1 MKNNKNENKIEDDK
15 LITNPLLEF
24 INYMKKLI
32 KKKKMNKRD
41 VFYLSD
47 IPINY
52 GYKLLLG
59 EKRTKQRDIIIRI
72 CFASKF
78 NISELQEALRLY
90 EMPELYT
97 RIKRD
102 KIVAEAFKKD
112 FKNIEDFN
120 EFLIK
125 NNVEPLKSCGEDK
138 EL

>member
-1 MKNNKNENKIEDDK
+1 MKTNSNKNKIEEDK

-32 KKKKMNKRD
+32 KKKGMNKRD

-47 IPINY
+47 IPVNY

-72 CFASKF
+72 CFCSKF
-78 NISELQEALRLY
+78 DINELQEALRLY

-102 KIVAEAFKKD
+102 KIIAEAFKKKL
-112 FKNIEDFN
+112 KNIDVFN

-125 NNVEPLKSCGEDK
+125 NNVEQLKSCGEDK
-138 EL
+138 DI

>member
-1 MKNNKNENKIEDDK
+1 MKTNSNKNKIEEDK

-32 KKKKMNKRD
+32 KKKGMNKRD

-47 IPINY
+47 IPVNY

-72 CFASKF
+72 CFCSKF
-78 NISELQEALRLY
+78 DINELQEALRLY

-102 KIVAEAFKKD
+102 KIIAEAFKKKL
-112 FKNIEDFN
+112 KNIDAFN

-125 NNVEPLKSCGEDK
+125 NNVEQLKSCGEDK
-138 EL
+138 DI

>member
-1 MKNNKNENKIEDDK
+1 MNKHNEEEKKEEDK

-32 KKKKMNKRD
+32 KDKRMNKRD

-47 IPINY
+47 IPVNY

-72 CFASKF
+72 CFAAKF
-78 NISELQEALRLY
+78 DINELQEALRLY
-90 EMPELYT
+90 EMPELYN

-102 KIVAEAFKKD
+102 KLILEAFEKE
-112 FKNIEDFN
+112 FKTIDTFN
-120 EFLIK
+120 EYLIK
-125 NNVEPLKSCGEDK
+125 NDVEPLKTCGEDK
-138 EL
+138 

>member
-1 MKNNKNENKIEDDK
+1 MKTNSNKNKIEEDK

-32 KKKKMNKRD
+32 KKKGMNKRD

-47 IPINY
+47 IPVNY

-72 CFASKF
+72 CFCSKF
-78 NISELQEALRLY
+78 DMNELQEALRLY

-102 KIVAEAFKKD
+102 KIIAEAFKKKL
-112 FKNIEDFN
+112 KNIYAFN

-125 NNVEPLKSCGEDK
+125 NNVEQLKSCGEDK
-138 EL
+138 DI

>member
-1 MKNNKNENKIEDDK
+1 MKTNSNKNKIEEDK
-15 LITNPLLEF
+15 LIIDPFSEF
-24 INYMKKLI
+24 IDYMKKLVKQKGI
-32 KKKKMNKRD
+32 SKRD

-47 IPINY
+47 IPVNY

-72 CFASKF
+72 CFCSKF
-78 NISELQEALRLY
+78 DINELQEALRLY
-90 EMPELYT
+90 EMPELYL

-102 KIVAEAFKKD
+102 KMIAEAFKKEL
-112 FKNIEDFN
+112 KNIDAFN

-138 EL
+138 DI

>member
-1 MKNNKNENKIEDDK
+1 MKTNSNKNKIEEDK

-32 KKKKMNKRD
+32 KKKGMNKRD

-47 IPINY
+47 IPVNY
-52 GYKLLLG
+52 GYKLLL
-59 EKRTKQRDIIIRI
+59 
-72 CFASKF
+72 
-78 NISELQEALRLY
+78 

-102 KIVAEAFKKD
+102 KIIAEAFKKKL
-112 FKNIEDFN
+112 KNIDAFN

-125 NNVEPLKSCGEDK
+125 NNVEQLKSCGEDK
-138 EL
+138 DI

>member
-1 MKNNKNENKIEDDK
+1 MSNDKEGKKEDK
-15 LITNPLLEF
+15 LIINPLLEF

-32 KKKKMNKRD
+32 KNKGMNKRD

-47 IPINY
+47 VPVNY

-78 NISELQEALRLY
+78 DINELQEALRLY
-90 EMPELYT
+90 EMPELYN

-102 KIVAEAFKKD
+102 KLILEAFEKE
-112 FKNIEDFN
+112 FKAIDAFN
-120 EFLIK
+120 EYLVK
-125 NNVEPLKSCGEDK
+125 NGVEPLKICGEDK
-138 EL
+138 

>member
-1 MKNNKNENKIEDDK
+1 MSNDKEGKKVEDK
-15 LITNPLLEF
+15 LIINPILEF

-32 KKKKMNKRD
+32 KKKGMNKRD

-47 IPINY
+47 VPVNY

-78 NISELQEALRLY
+78 DINELQEALRLY
-90 EMPELYT
+90 EMPELYN

-102 KIVAEAFKKD
+102 KLILEAFEKD
-112 FKNIEDFN
+112 FKTIDAFN
-120 EFLIK
+120 EYLVK
-125 NNVEPLKSCGEDK
+125 NNVEPLKICGEDK
-138 EL
+138 

>member
-1 MKNNKNENKIEDDK
+1 MKTNSNKNKIEEDK

-32 KKKKMNKRD
+32 KKKGMNKRD

-47 IPINY
+47 IPVNY
-52 GYKLLLG
+52 WYKLLLG

-72 CFASKF
+72 CFCSKF
-78 NISELQEALRLY
+78 DINELQEALRLY

-102 KIVAEAFKKD
+102 KIIAEAFKKKL
-112 FKNIEDFN
+112 KNIDAFN

-125 NNVEPLKSCGEDK
+125 NNVEQLKSCGEDK
-138 EL
+138 DI

>member
-1 MKNNKNENKIEDDK
+1 MKTNSNKNKIEEDK

-32 KKKKMNKRD
+32 KKKGMNKRD

-47 IPINY
+47 IPVNY

-59 EKRTKQRDIIIRI
+59 EKRTKQRDIVIRI
-72 CFASKF
+72 CFCSKF
-78 NISELQEALRLY
+78 DINELQEALRLY

-102 KIVAEAFKKD
+102 KIIAEAFKKKL
-112 FKNIEDFN
+112 KNIDAFN

-125 NNVEPLKSCGEDK
+125 NNVEQLKSCGEDK
-138 EL
+138 DI